1 MAPMNENEISIIS
14 HLNREKY
21 PIELSFSYDEGRV
34 SDNDHNHGRRS
45 RERNFSHS
53 CVQQKIFHTAVSI
66 QEKIGD
72 VINSFIRLSVM

>member
-1 MAPMNENEISIIS
+1 MNENEISIII

-34 SDNDHNHGRRS
+34 SDNDHNHGRRF

-53 CVQQKIFHTAVSI
+53 RIFSHSCVHAG
-66 QEKIGD
+66 ENGDDD
-72 VINSFIRLSVM
+72 VINSVHILSSAL

>member
-1 MAPMNENEISIIS
+1 MNENEISIII

-66 QEKIGD
+66 QQKIGDD
-72 VINSFIRLSVM
+72 VINSFISFMWVL